1 MPSEANADWESFPN
15 VLAMAVPTPLQ
26 LTGFAEY
33 GKALDTARTRTH
45 LTSHA
50 RTNIPWIR
58 KDLRRDQDEVE
69 KAKAKAKAK
78 VKATPK
84 AKAKARARAKEK
96 ERKAKAKANVAKA
109 TPPQRN
115 LMRKD
120 GQQNNGKNGKPDP
133 LPSVDTQT
141 TDQRFSPSKKE
152 NGVKSTPKPENV
164 KVVT

>member
-96 ERKAKAKANVAKA
+96 ERKAKAKANVAKV
-109 TPPQRN
+109 TQPQHSPK
-115 LMRKD
+115 RKS
-120 GQQNNGKNGKPDP
+120 GQQNNGRNGKPDLLLSADIP
-133 LPSVDTQT
+133 PTNQKSF
-141 TDQRFSPSKKE
+141 RSKKE
-152 NGVKSTPKPENV
+152 NGVKTTPRPENA
-164 KVVT
+164 KVAT